1 MNNNNIINND
11 ECSFCLNR
19 IDPSKNYT
27 ITNCIHKFHSDCI
40 FKVVQR
46 YNKCPICNRDLIM
59 EIVELDLEAEEDRV
73 SIETEQLLVNNQQNN
88 NWLRIRQLCNCIYK
102 IFIFFRYR

>member
-73 SIETEQLLVNNQQNN
+73 SIETEQLLANNQQNN

-102 IFIFFRYR
+102 IFAFFKYR

>member
-19 IDPSKNYT
+19 IDHSKNYT

-59 EIVELDLEAEEDRV
+59 EIVELDLEAEEDRI
-73 SIETEQLLVNNQQNN
+73 SIETDQLFENNQQNN
-88 NWLRIRQLCNCIYK
+88 SMQKIRELCSYIYRI
-102 IFIFFRYR
+102 FSFFR

>member
-1 MNNNNIINND
+1 MNNNNIINDD

-19 IDPSKNYT
+19 IDPAKNYT

-73 SIETEQLLVNNQQNN
+73 SIETEQLLANNQQNN
-88 NWLRIRQLCNCIYK
+88 KWLRIRQFCSCICK
-102 IFIFFRYR
+102 IFSFFRYR

>member
-11 ECSFCLNR
+11 KCSFCLDS

-27 ITNCIHKFHSDCI
+27 ITNCSHKFHSSCI
-40 FKVVQR
+40 FKVVQC

-59 EIVELDLEAEEDRV
+59 ELDLEDRV
-73 SIETEQLLVNNQQNN
+73 SNETYQLFENNQENKNN
-88 NWLRIRQLCNCIYK
+88 LRIIHLCNCIYR
-102 IFIFFRYR
+102 IFAFFKY

>member
-11 ECSFCLNR
+11 ECSFCLNK
-19 IDPSKNYT
+19 IDHSKNYT
-27 ITNCIHKFHSDCI
+27 ITNCSHKFHSDCI

-73 SIETEQLLVNNQQNN
+73 SIETEQLLANNQQNN
-88 NWLRIRQLCNCIYK
+88 KWLRIRQFCSCICK
-102 IFIFFRYR
+102 IFSFFRYR